1 MGLLAFQHP
10 LPNTAAHIL
19 TGIVAGAPHLPPWV
33 RGVTALLFAA
43 YQLHDDEDE
52 LPWSEMAEFVAGYAL
67 PQNLAT

>member
-1 MGLLAFQHP
+1 MGLLAFAHP

-43 YQLHDDEDE
+43 YQQLHDDE
-52 LPWSEMAEFVAGYAL
+52 LPWSEMAEFFTGYAL
-67 PQNLAT
+67 SQAL